1 VIGGLVMEEDL
12 ERVIAAVN
20 VELAASNWPQVVE
33 LTAVLYEQAVLAGE
47 ATLAELVQDLHWI
60 AQDALLHPVEV
71 AALLAG
77 VAHE

>member
-1 VIGGLVMEEDL
+1 MEEDL

-20 VELAASNWPQVVE
+20 VELAAGNWPQVVT

-47 ATLAELVQDLHWI
+47 TAFADLVQDLHWI
-60 AQDALLHPVEV
+60 AQDAVLRPVEV
-71 AALLAG
+71 ASLLAE